1 MAKGAVAKEA
11 IFQKML
17 NVFEGS
23 FMWNGNKELRI
34 PFNEE
39 GTEVQIKVT
48 LTAAKDNVYPDGAG
62 EVHAPTVSEGHAHD
76 TDVAPTSTLVEP
88 TEEEKHNVEALL
100 KALNL

>member
-48 LTAAKDNVYPDGAG
+48 LTAAKDNVYPEGVG
-62 EVHAPTVSEGHAHD
+62 EVHAPTVSEWHARD
-76 TDVAPTSTLVEP
+76 TDINPTSTLVEP

>member
-48 LTAAKDNVYPDGAG
+48 LTAAKDNVYPEGVG
-62 EVHAPTVSEGHAHD
+62 EIDAPAVSEGHARD
-76 TDVAPTSTLVEP
+76 TDINPTSTLVEP